1 MRRIAHAPLA
11 LALVGMA
18 WGAPTPLLWSADDPT
33 AVSVSVAEGYSHY
46 DATELNEVLQLLEN
60 LTRETA
66 GLNPYAVNGFSGHP
80 ATQLTLSVRKGP
92 WRIGVETEFWT
103 QTFAQSDI
111 PFDLSDNQRTDRI
124 TCQDLY
130 ANPPASLA
138 GCIQAREEFF
148 FLPVTAQ
155 VSWMPEWRPG
165 LRAGLGYALGI
176 LGGSA
181 SLELSTTYV
190 GEGAAP
196 ADKIRFD
203 IEPDPLVNPVQKW
216 FAALEWTPWTWLG
229 LESRA
234 GWRRSRAGGFT
245 MRNPTGTSRVFE
257 AAFNDP
263 QAGDQ
268 MWVRWPATAPS
279 NRALW
284 IGPPQDAQSHA
295 SPSGHQ
301 LVQGVFD
308 GWFATLAL
316 NFHWSLS

>member
-1 MRRIAHAPLA
+1 MPRPILRFLPLLLCAHAWCASDASLWRPDGPLD
-11 LALVGMA
+11 LTL
-18 WGAPTPLLWSADDPT
+18 SA
-33 AVSVSVAEGYSHY
+33 SEGYSHY
-46 DATELNEVLQLLEN
+46 RASELNEVLQLLES

-66 GLNPYAVNGFSGHP
+66 GLNPYKVEGFSGHP
-80 ATQLTLSVRKGP
+80 ATQLTFSVRKDP
-92 WRIGVETEFWT
+92 WRLGLETEFWT
-103 QTFAQSDI
+103 QTFRQADV

-155 VSWMPEWRPG
+155 ISWMPQWRPG
-165 LRAGLGYALGI
+165 FRAGIGYALGI

-181 SLELSTTYV
+181 SLELATTYV
-190 GEGAAP
+190 GDGASP

-203 IEPDPLVNPVQKW
+203 VEPDPLVNPVQKW
-216 FAALEWTPWTWLG
+216 FGAVEWSPWSWFG
-229 LESRA
+229 LEARG

-245 MRNPTGTSRVFE
+245 MRSPEGSSKVFD
-257 AAFNDP
+257 AAFQDP
-263 QAGDQ
+263 QDGDQ
-268 MWVRWPATAPS
+268 MWIRWPATAPS

-284 IGPPQDAQSHA
+284 IGSRQDAAANS
-295 SPSGHQ
+295 SRYGHQ

-316 NFHWSLS
+316 NFHWRIS